1 MGNTEG
7 TKASEERRNI
17 AGIGDRECAGKA
29 IVVQGEAKKFGGNG
43 VSFYVVEGRQRRDE
57 ESKVF
62 VLVVFDTKVIYH
74 QDESDGSGGV
84 AKKAGG

>member
-1 MGNTEG
+1 M
-7 TKASEERRNI
+7 
-17 AGIGDRECAGKA
+17 
-29 IVVQGEAKKFGGNG
+29 
-43 VSFYVVEGRQRRDE
+43 SFDMVEGKQTRDE

-74 QDESDGSGGV
+74 QDEHDGLGRV

>member
-1 MGNTEG
+1 MQAGRLWLRV
-7 TKASEERRNI
+7 KPRNLL
-17 AGIGDRECAGKA
+17 
-29 IVVQGEAKKFGGNG
+29 GGNG
-43 VSFYVVEGRQRRDE
+43 VSFYVVEGRQTRDE

-74 QDESDGSGGV
+74 QDESDGSGRV